1 MEIQDYNY
9 RYIFNIVGGYRPKEK
24 WEISVRWSLFGG
36 KPYTPIDELLSSKL
50 DYEVL
55 FEDQNNEEKTP
66 VYHSLFI
73 RYDYRKNYGFG
84 NLIGYMELWNAYN
97 RKNIENYFWDSGLKE
112 ETYFNLIPVVGLELE
127 F

>member
-1 MEIQDYNY
+1 M
-9 RYIFNIVGGYRPKEK
+9 
-24 WEISVRWSLFGG
+24 
-36 KPYTPIDELLSSKL
+36 
-50 DYEVL
+50 L